1 MVSPPMKREGVE
13 VLMKEHDQSQRRA
26 CDLVGIGRSSCRYQP
41 RMREGELVLRK
52 RIRELAGGHKE
63 YGFGQI
69 FQVLDREGCKANHK
83 RLYRLWKSERL
94 QLPRKSTKKRYKGPK
109 GEVLQ
114 KAEHINHVWS
124 YDFVEDRTVNSR
136 RLRLLTVMDEY
147 TMESLAIRV
156 GPSMSSERVISVL
169 EWLVAT
175 RGAPEYMRSDNGPEF
190 IAKSV
195 RSWLDKHG
203 CDTIFITPGSPWEN
217 PYIESFNGKL
227 RTECLNRHVFM
238 NGKEAQ
244 EIVEAWRQEYN
255 QFRPKKRFGGLS
267 PAMFAATAA
276 SSPRPT
282 ASASL
287 PLKRKD
293 GILSL

>member
-13 VLMKEHDQSQRRA
+13 VLMKGRGQSQRRA
-26 CDLVGIGRSSCRYQP
+26 CELVGIGRSSCRYTP
-41 RMREGELVLRK
+41 KLREGELALRK
-52 RIRELAGGHKE
+52 RIRELASAHRE

-83 RLYRLWKSERL
+83 RLYRLWKSEKL
-94 QLPRKSTKKRYKGPK
+94 QLPRRSVKKRGPGPK

-124 YDFVEDRTVNSR
+124 YDFMEDRTANSR
-136 RLRLLTVMDEY
+136 RLRILNVMDEY
-147 TMESLAIRV
+147 TTESLAIRI
-156 GPSMSSERVISVL
+156 GPSMSSARVISVL

-195 RSWLDKHG
+195 RSWLDRHG
-203 CDTIFITPGSPWEN
+203 CKTIFIKPGSPWEN

-244 EIVEAWRQEYN
+244 EIVEKWRQEYN
-255 QFRPKKRFGGLS
+255 AFRPKKRFGGLS

-276 SSPRPT
+276 NSPRP
-282 ASASL
+282 SASSRL
-287 PLKRKD
+287 PHEKED
-293 GILSL
+293 AILSL